1 MVFASSWLR
10 LKCLYINRSKVDF
23 FNRMG
28 DWALWRESTEKN
40 DACRTIVLLA
50 GIVLLRQ
57 KSWEILDVRKLD
69 LGEEVATFTQA
80 AGNVLMGSIVL
91 MDWNRSHGLE
101 SFSWNG
107 IVLMDW
113 TFSWDLEMLPVFPD
127 IGPLDFWIS
136 LSFCICRQFGGSSS
150 CFPVALCHGRCGCC
164 AVCAR
169 DSMWWNWDIERGNR
183 FDKTWS
189 VAPALEGLRGLQP
202 FLKISAC

>member
-28 DWALWRESTEKN
+28 DWALWRDSTEKN

-101 SFSWNG
+101 SFSWTG
-107 IVLMDW
+107 IVLMEW
-113 TFSWDLEMLPVFPD
+113 NRSH
-127 IGPLDFWIS
+127 GLDFLLGSWNAS
-136 LSFCICRQFGGSSS
+136 CLSWHRTFG
-150 CFPVALCHGRCGCC
+150 FLDFLVFLYMQ
-164 AVCAR
+164 AV
-169 DSMWWNWDIERGNR
+169 WG
-183 FDKTWS
+183 
-189 VAPALEGLRGLQP
+189 
-202 FLKISAC
+202 

>member
-1 MVFASSWLR
+1 MSKIVLMSKSYLMVFASSWLR

-28 DWALWRESTEKN
+28 DWALWRDSTEKN

-80 AGNVLMGSIVL
+80 AGNVLM
-91 MDWNRSHGLE
+91 DWNRSHGLE
-101 SFSWNG
+101 SFSWTG

-113 TFSWDLEMLPVFPD
+113 NRSHGMESFSWTGLSLGILKCF
-127 IGPLDFWIS
+127 
-136 LSFCICRQFGGSSS
+136 LSF
-150 CFPVALCHGRCGCC
+150 L
-164 AVCAR
+164 
-169 DSMWWNWDIERGNR
+169 
-183 FDKTWS
+183 T
-189 VAPALEGLRGLQP
+189 
-202 FLKISAC
+202 